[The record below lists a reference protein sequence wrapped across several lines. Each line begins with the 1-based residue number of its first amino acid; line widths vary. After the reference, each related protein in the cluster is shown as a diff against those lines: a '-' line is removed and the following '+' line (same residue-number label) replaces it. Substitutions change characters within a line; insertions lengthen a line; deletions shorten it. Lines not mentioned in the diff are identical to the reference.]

1 MIVRILGEGQL
12 DVPDSGHDALN
23 ELDTALMAAC
33 EADDVEAFD
42 VALGELLAKVRDL
55 GTPLPDDHI
64 VPSELILPSADASL
78 AEVKALLTDEGLIPD

>member
-12 DVPDSGHDALN
+12 EVPDSSHDALN
-23 ELDTALMAAC
+23 ELDTALMHAC
-33 EADDVEAFD
+33 DAGDAEAFD
-42 VALGELLAKVRDL
+42 GALGNLLAKVREV
-55 GTPLPDDHI
+55 GTPLPDEQI

>member
-12 DVPDSGHDALN
+12 DVADSGHDALN
-23 ELDTALMAAC
+23 ELDTVLLNAC
-33 EADDVEAFD
+33 EADDVDAFD
-42 VALGELLAKVRDL
+42 AALGGLLAKVREL
-55 GTPLPDDHI
+55 GTPLPDEQI